1 MDSDNSDTDQM
12 DYPNITPPP
21 SPATSVRQRIF
32 GKTSSKLG
40 SLATNASLRLRE
52 MVANDVNM
60 LKHIMPGSY
69 SKDANTSEQS
79 PTKSS
84 TTNREDKSNTDTTA
98 GKDPDTTTRSLDMD
112 VNTGSSETELDDE
125 EIVRHAEEDKNKKLE
140 KILAE
145 SNEVL
150 ASATT
155 IFPLTL
161 FRDDIVL
168 DRNKVTITRRN
179 FFWSSEVMSIRIEDV
194 LNVTSSVGPFFGSVT
209 IAGRVLS
216 SEDHFTVNNFWRHD
230 AIHLKHIIQ
239 GYVIAQHNDIDCAH
253 LPKDELIAT
262 LSKLG
267 HDTNR

>member
-1 MDSDNSDTDQM
+1 MDGDNTDAEQM
-12 DYPNITPPP
+12 DYPNIVQPK
-21 SPATSVRQRIF
+21 SPEPSVRPRIF

-40 SLATNASLRLRE
+40 TLATKASLRLKQI
-52 MVANDVNM
+52 VANDVNM
-60 LKHIMPGSY
+60 LRNLLPGSSNSEY
-69 SKDANTSEQS
+69 SAPESSKVKSEEDLDREM
-79 PTKSS
+79 PTGKKS
-84 TTNREDKSNTDTTA
+84 
-98 GKDPDTTTRSLDMD
+98 DTTTRSLDAD
-112 VNTGSSETELDDE
+112 VNTGSNETQTIDE
-125 EIVRHAEEDKNKKLE
+125 EIVKIAEEDKNKKLE
-140 KILAE
+140 KILSE

-168 DRNKVTITRRN
+168 DRTKVTITRRN
-179 FFWSSEVMSIRIEDV
+179 FFWSSEVMSIRIEDI

-216 SEDHFTVNNFWRHD
+216 SEDHFTVTNFWRHD
-230 AIHLKHIIQ
+230 AVHLKHIIQ

-253 LPKDELIAT
+253 LSKDELIAT